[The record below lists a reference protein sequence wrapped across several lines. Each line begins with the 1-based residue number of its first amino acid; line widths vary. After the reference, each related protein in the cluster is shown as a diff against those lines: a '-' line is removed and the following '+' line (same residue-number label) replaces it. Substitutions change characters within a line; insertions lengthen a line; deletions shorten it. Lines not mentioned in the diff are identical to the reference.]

1 MFQEN
6 NSNIPKATIDAVE
19 DISIKSVVEHFD
31 IQLKRRGENYVGLC
45 PFHTDSR
52 PSFYVSPRKNIC
64 KCFACGEG
72 GNTISFVEKHEKVSF
87 PMAVRML
94 AKQFNIDIPEVQL
107 SPEEAQKEKD
117 RESFYIALDVVQK
130 QFQENY
136 DNTPDARNY
145 LQLKRQFSTEIIE
158 KFGLGYATINNQLTK
173 LLPSKGYNINTL
185 LGCGVAGYDQN
196 GNHHYDYFRNRL
208 MFPFYD
214 LRGKVIGFTGR
225 DMSDQA
231 QAKYLNSPT
240 TLLFNKSQAIYGL
253 YQAKRS
259 MIETEAVHVVEGQAD
274 VISFHQHK
282 VENTIAVSGTAFTNE
297 QMQTLKR
304 FVGTMIFVGDG
315 DKAGIEATI
324 RHIKNALSY
333 GFDVK
338 AYALPDG
345 MDPDDLAKKV
355 QDKLAETINKGKK
368 SFYDY
373 LYQVLDT
380 KNKKDKARLDDL
392 QTICDCLSVVPDE
405 SLRKEYQKSIA
416 KLFGKGTDE
425 LKKYIKL
432 PTKPIIE
439 NWETGFY
446 GLEIIEEKLEKDKD
460 IRLCNLTFNK
470 KTFGDSLAE
479 DLVIYV
485 CGVPEITNIQT
496 LRSKIA
502 NLTLVIDSEED
513 IEPKVDFENDN
524 LTLLKKLHEE
534 GFDIIIY
541 DEDDE
546 KNYAFSDWY
555 IIQNSLILSG
565 QVCDAPVGSAQAKV
579 IARCVSLIANIS
591 KDQRTI
597 LIDDYAKKLDM
608 KTTRLNELLKPILAE
623 KRNLATLES
632 MNLSEIMEI
641 PQNTAQAPDYVRKNE
656 DMSKVFDE
664 LGFFPA
670 LSKDGKR
677 KVGYYFRNEGS
688 LGFSLVSDF
697 YINPLIHIY
706 DKNSQNNKRIVELSH
721 KFSHFTKY
729 VEWESSIFVNMNK
742 LEEKLFLEGNGMN
755 FEGNAKQWRKIRN
768 FLSYNFVLAN
778 ELHILGWQD
787 EGFYAFGNAI
797 YHQVMNEQ
805 TNELEWKLEQMDQ
818 IGIAHHAGKN
828 YYSPAFSKIHI
839 EDRNIQDSHKQA
851 INFQYKIL
859 PENKKTSFE
868 EWASLMD
875 KVYKI
880 EDNGKWAIMFT
891 IASAIS
897 DLIFDKLN
905 YFYGF
910 FLYGPTSSGKSELAA
925 SIRNVFMDF
934 KADTFNLNTGTTA
947 SLMMLMERY
956 SNVPIPLEEY
966 NDDLD
971 LNIIQILKAATFDR
985 VGRTKVTDTATKKTS
1000 SSQVLVALIILG
1012 QYASQYDDGAFT
1024 NRCILKEVVKTS
1036 KEGFTNEETAIY
1048 TKLKDKEKDG
1058 LGDVLLE
1065 IIRQRAV
1072 FEDNFVKIFVEEGKR
1087 LREALKDKLNNSEGF
1102 IRILN
1107 IVAINSAICR
1117 IIEEYTTLK
1126 LPFSYKEFFGLA
1138 TKQVPYQLDKIA
1150 STNKVGGFFN
1160 ALAALVITG
1169 KIMKG
1174 RDYMIDTQYEVRRQV
1189 MGKETEVVS
1198 LGEDTKVLYINVPS
1212 VHKQYRDYIGSDAGD
1227 ASTLATNFRGHPA
1240 YIGYCL
1246 NKQFRWEEAVYGVR
1260 GTYEIDKDD
1269 TARLSR
1275 DAGLK
1280 MESKRQPRACY
1291 MFKYEDLAKSLNID
1305 LELLDEDTT
1314 AIQTAE
1320 QEDMPVTAIDKK
1332 EELPF

>member
-6 NSNIPKATIDAVE
+6 NFNIPKPTIDAVE

-117 RESFYIALDVVQK
+117 RESFYIALDVVQM

-136 DNTPDARNY
+136 SNTPDARNY
-145 LQLKRQFSTEIIE
+145 LQLKRQFSPEIIE

-196 GNHHYDYFRNRL
+196 GNHHYDYFRNRV

-274 VISFHQHK
+274 VISFHQYK

-297 QMQTLKR
+297 QMQTVKR
-304 FVGTMIFVGDG
+304 FASTMIFVGDG

-345 MDPDDLAKKV
+345 KDPDDLAKSVK
-355 QDKLAETINKGKK
+355 DKLSETINKGKK

-373 LYQVLDT
+373 IYDVLGT
-380 KNKKDKARLDDL
+380 KDKKDKARLDDL

-405 SLRKEYQKSIA
+405 SLRKEYQRSVA
-416 KLFGKGTDE
+416 TLFDKGADE
-425 LKKYIKL
+425 FKKRIKL
-432 PTKPIIE
+432 PTKPIVV
-439 NWETGFY
+439 NWKTGFY

-460 IRLCNLTFNK
+460 IRFCDLTFDK
-470 KTFGDSLAE
+470 KTFSDSLATE
-479 DLVIYV
+479 PIVYA
-485 CGVPEITNIQT
+485 CGIPQITDIQT
-496 LRSKIA
+496 LRSKVA
-502 NLTLVIDSEED
+502 NLTLIVDGNEK
-513 IEPKVDFENDN
+513 IEPEVDFENDN

-534 GFDIIIY
+534 GFDILIY
-541 DEDDE
+541 SDDDE

-555 IIQNSLILSG
+555 ITQNSLILNG
-565 QVCDAPVGSAQAKV
+565 NKGEAPAGSAQAKV
-579 IARCVSLIANIS
+579 IARCVQLIANIA
-591 KDQRTI
+591 KDQRII
-597 LIDDYAKKLDM
+597 LIDEYAKKLDM
-608 KTTRLNELLKPILAE
+608 KATRLNELLKPILAE
-623 KRNLATLES
+623 KRNLATLDS

-641 PQNTAQAPDYVRKNE
+641 PQNTNQAPDYVKQNE
-656 DMSKVFDE
+656 DMNAVFDE

-677 KVGYYFRNEGS
+677 KVGYYFKNETN

-706 DKNSQNNKRIVELSH
+706 DKNPQNNKRIVELSH
-721 KFSHFTKY
+721 KFSYYTKY
-729 VEWESSIFVNMNK
+729 VEWDSAIFVNLNK
-742 LEEKLFLEGNGMN
+742 LEEKLWHEGGGLN
-755 FEGNAKQWRKIRN
+755 FEGTVKHWKKIKKH
-768 FLSYNFVLAN
+768 LSYNFITAS
-778 ELHILGWQD
+778 ELHVLGWQK

-797 YHQVMNEQ
+797 YHLVMNEQ
-805 TNELEWKLEQMDQ
+805 TGKPEWKLDQMDQ
-818 IGIAHHAGKN
+818 IGIAQHQGKN

-851 INFQYKIL
+851 INMQYKQL
-859 PENKKTSFE
+859 PEGKKTNFE
-868 EWASLMD
+868 QWASLMNE
-875 KVYKI
+875 VYKI
-880 EDNGKWAIMFT
+880 ENNGKWAIMFT
-891 IASAIS
+891 IAAAIS

-910 FLYGPTSSGKSELAA
+910 FLYGPTSSGKSEIAA

-934 KADTFNLNTGTTA
+934 KADIFNLNTGTTA

-956 SNVPIPLEEY
+956 SNVAVPLEEY
-966 NDDLD
+966 SDDLED
-971 LNIIQILKAATFDR
+971 NVRQILKAATFDR
-985 VGRTKVTDTATKKTS
+985 VGRTKVVDTASKTTTS
-1000 SSQVLVALIILG
+1000 TQVLVALIILG
-1012 QYASQYDDGAFT
+1012 QYPSQKDDGALT
-1024 NRCILKEVVKTS
+1024 NRCILKEVIKTN
-1036 KEGFTNEETAIY
+1036 KEGFTNEETLIY
-1048 TKLKDKEKDG
+1048 NQLKDREKEG

-1065 IIRQRAV
+1065 IIRQRPV
-1072 FEDNFVKIFVEEGKR
+1072 FEEHFIKIFVEEGKR
-1087 LREALKDKLNNSEGF
+1087 LREALKDRINNSEGF

-1117 IIEEYTTLK
+1117 IALEKCNLK
-1126 LPFSYKEFFGLA
+1126 LPFSYDEFFALA
-1138 TKQVPYQLDKIA
+1138 CDQIPYQLEKIA
-1150 STNKVGGFFN
+1150 STNKVGSFFN
-1160 ALAALVITG
+1160 SIAAMVVTG
-1169 KIMKG
+1169 KVMKG
-1174 RDYMIDTQYEVRRQV
+1174 RDYMIDEQYEVRRQV
-1189 MGKETEVVS
+1189 SGKDTEVVD
-1198 LGEDTKVLYINVPS
+1198 LGGTIKVLYISVPQLI
-1212 VHKQYRDYIGSDAGD
+1212 KPYKDYVGSDAGD

-1240 YIGYCL
+1240 FIGYCL
-1246 NKQFRWEEAVYGVR
+1246 GKRFSWDQPVMDRR
-1260 GTYEIDKDD
+1260 GTFEVNSEDK
-1269 TARLSR
+1269 ANMSR
-1275 DAGLK
+1275 DAGMK
-1280 MESKRQPRACY
+1280 MEVKNQIRSVY
-1291 MFKYEDLAKSLNID
+1291 MFKYDDIANSLNID
-1305 LELLDEDTT
+1305 LELLSDDAPEVQ
-1314 AIQTAE
+1314 ILN
-1320 QEDMPVTAIDKK
+1320 QEDMPTTAIDKDK
-1332 EELPF
+1332 DLPF